1 MGSECLSCIIGRLLI
16 FNQKLKSQV
25 VVRGAEERMTYHPAC
40 LWVLMLGL
48 LIPYGFAGKIGSDI
62 EKAMNEAKDKLIK
75 TEFDTADKNADGALN
90 LQEFGTYVVDKEM
103 VSLPKT
109 QKAAAKFAKNL
120 DLPWK
125 KKEAS
130 AKKHSFD
137 SNPEVPTSF
146 KEEFDKI
153 EVLGVEFWS
162 AFVKSIAMIIA
173 TELGD
178 KTFFIAAIM
187 AMKHN
192 RTMVYTGAVGA
203 LALMTVLSVGIGFA
217 LPNLLPKRYT
227 HYAAVAL
234 FAYFGYKLLYEAYEM
249 HNKPKEKN
257 EELEEVEIELGKKES
272 NKKEPPKT
280 FFQRNFQRLVP
291 VVFGQA
297 FALTFLAE
305 WGDRSQIAT
314 IALASSKDPFGVT
327 VGGTLGHALCTG
339 LAVIG
344 GRLLA
349 TKISE
354 QQVAF
359 FGGLLFWA
367 FALHEVWVGP

>member
-1 MGSECLSCIIGRLLI
+1 LMTTTTGILASRPAAKAAVAWLVLLSWCPLACIGEDSVGSQIEHAMDAAK
-16 FNQKLKSQV
+16 NQVIDAEFSKADADHSQTIDKKEFEAYILDNQMVTIPRSKKS
-25 VVRGAEERMTYHPAC
+25 
-40 LWVLMLGL
+40 
-48 LIPYGFAGKIGSDI
+48 
-62 EKAMNEAKDKLIK
+62 
-75 TEFDTADKNADGALN
+75 
-90 LQEFGTYVVDKEM
+90 
-103 VSLPKT
+103 
-109 QKAAAKFAKNL
+109 AAKFAGKL
-120 DLPWK
+120 KIPV
-125 KKEAS
+125 KKE
-130 AKKHSFD
+130 HSFD
-137 SNPEVPTSF
+137 NDPEVSEEL
-146 KEEFDKI
+146 KQEFDKI
-153 EVLGVEFWS
+153 EFMGIEFWT

-192 RTMVYTGAVGA
+192 RTLVYTGAVGA
-203 LALMTVLSVGIGFA
+203 LAVMTVLSVAIGFA
-217 LPNLLPKRYT
+217 LPNLLPKEYT
-227 HYAAVAL
+227 HYAAVLL
-234 FAYFGYKLLYEAYEM
+234 FSYFGYKLLAEAYAMYRE
-249 HNKPKEKN
+249 PPEKN
-257 EELEEVEIELGKKES
+257 EELEEVENELSGHHKKHDDDKM
-272 NKKEPPKT
+272 NKGTGSILKKT
-280 FFQRNFQRLVP
+280 LGRMVP
-291 VVFGQA
+291 LVFGQA
-297 FALTFLAE
+297 FMLTFLAE

-349 TKISE
+349 TRISE